1 MKPNAPMTDEPEE
14 ASPFTAF
21 RQGIGARAA
30 SMGYTLL
37 VTVVYVAIGCLV
49 YMTTE
54 PRVCSSRYTR
64 TPTWP

>member
-1 MKPNAPMTDEPEE
+1 
-14 ASPFTAF
+14 
-21 RQGIGARAA
+21 
-30 SMGYTLL
+30 MGYTLL

-54 PRVCSSRYTR
+54 PRVSAPHV

>member
-1 MKPNAPMTDEPEE
+1 MSDAPAETT
-14 ASPFTAF
+14 PFTAF

-54 PRVCSSRYTR
+54 PRVSS
-64 TPTWP
+64 

>member
-1 MKPNAPMTDEPEE
+1 MTDQPEE

-54 PRVCSSRYTR
+54 PRVSAPHV